1 MAEEFPY
8 LDAEKRF
15 RFPEPDSA
23 GPEGIV
29 GAGGN
34 LSPGMLLSAYEQGI
48 FPWYSG
54 SEPIL
59 WWSPDPRF
67 VLYIERLH
75 VPKRLARTLKKRE
88 FTFTVDRAF
97 DTVIEAC
104 GSVPRP
110 GQEGTWITR
119 EMLEGY
125 CELHKLGF
133 AHSLEVYRE
142 GELVG
147 GLYGV
152 SLGDIFFGESMF
164 SEVPNASKAGFVTLV
179 RALEAANYRL
189 IDCQVY
195 TSHLARFGAEQI
207 PRDQFLRELW
217 SGLKRPTWVGPWH
230 NLLERR
236 DGTASESSLS

>member
-8 LDAEKRF
+8 LDADKRF
-15 RFPEPDSA
+15 RFPEPTGA

-67 VLYIERLH
+67 VLYADRLH
-75 VPKRLARTLKKRE
+75 VPKRLERTARKAELAL
-88 FTFTVDRAF
+88 TVDRDF
-97 DTVIEAC
+97 DAVIDAC
-104 GSVPRP
+104 SRVERP
-110 GQEGTWITR
+110 GQEGTWITDD
-119 EMLEGY
+119 MLRAY
-125 CELHKLGF
+125 RELHRLGY
-133 AHSLEVYRE
+133 AHSCEVYQ
-142 GELVG
+142 GSELVG

-164 SEVPNASKAGFVTLV
+164 SLIPDASKIAFVRFARALDSAGFRLV
-179 RALEAANYRL
+179 
-189 IDCQVY
+189 DCQVY
-195 TSHLARFGAEQI
+195 TEHLARFGAEQI
-207 PRDQFLRELW
+207 PRSHFLQELER
-217 SGLKRPTWVGPWH
+217 GLQQPTWVGAWH
-230 NLLERR
+230 ELLS
-236 DGTASESSLS
+236 AAPQ